1 MSYDYHDAAMDDMY
15 YRLSQELY
23 PAHAQQAIEEFTRAR
38 LRSYYLAHMDVLLPA
53 GKTYKRAKILLDGG
67 HAEASLVFSI
77 VAVELFLKECL
88 LRPVISGLIHS
99 EAIADLVVDAALA
112 QTGFKRYE
120 QLLSGLF
127 RELTGQ
133 NLAAIQREGAHHPVL
148 NEFSTLQVR
157 RNLVVHRGESIEMK
171 EAVHA
176 HEVAKAVFEE
186 ILLPVLA
193 ELDLS
198 LRQGGILVDIAP
210 GR

>member
-15 YRLSQELY
+15 DRLSDELY
-23 PAHAQQAIEEFTRAR
+23 PAHKQQAIAEFTRAR
-38 LRSYYLAHMDVLLPA
+38 LRSYYLTHMDVLLPA
-53 GKTYKRAKILLDGG
+53 GKTYKRAQILLDGG

-99 EAIADLVVDAALA
+99 DAIADLVVDAALA
-112 QTGFKRYE
+112 QTGSKRYE

-133 NLAAIQREGAHHPVL
+133 ELTAIQRAGAQHPVL
-148 NEFSTLQVR
+148 KECSTRQVR
-157 RNLVVHRGESIEMK
+157 RNVVVHRGESIEMK
-171 EAVHA
+171 EAAHA
-176 HEVAKAVFEE
+176 HDVAKAVFEE
-186 ILLPVLA
+186 VLLPVLA

-198 LRQGGILVDIAP
+198 FRPGGVLVDMAP
-210 GR
+210 GK